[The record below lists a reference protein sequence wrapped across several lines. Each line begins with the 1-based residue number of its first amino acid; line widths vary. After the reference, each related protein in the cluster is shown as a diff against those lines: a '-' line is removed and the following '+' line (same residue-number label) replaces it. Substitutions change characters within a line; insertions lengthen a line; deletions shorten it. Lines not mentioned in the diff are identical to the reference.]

1 MPFLHIVCANI
12 LKFIFDFA
20 IYYGSLIEPI
30 STVFAADKSPIL
42 VVLIKQ

>member
-20 IYYGSLIEPI
+20 IFYDSLIEPI
-30 STVFAADKSPIL
+30 STVFAANKSPIL
-42 VVLIKQ
+42 IVLIQQ